1 MGDANDMLR
10 RDLDNQDQKLRR
22 MNRDFKESEIDRQK
36 ANSEKIKIEKV
47 LEQVRLKSKEYETK
61 MNRFKQDLKRSQT
74 TSIDATTDSKSNEDY
89 INMKTNFETEIQN
102 LRNKNKKK
110 LQAMEDTLQKKK
122 EDIETLERS
131 RRDDV
136 SSSSA
141 KGESRHTKEIEELRT
156 AIDVE
161 RNKYDIEKGNV
172 EIEKKRASSIM
183 EEKRAVVRK
192 MEVLEASMAAEG
204 KGAMGRVEQMKTFR
218 KQVTA
223 LEEQI
228 ASITL
233 EKEELSE
240 SNLKMNTKISDID
253 RRWKRKMEDGEY

>member
-1 MGDANDMLR
+1 M
-10 RDLDNQDQKLRR
+10 
-22 MNRDFKESEIDRQK
+22 
-36 ANSEKIKIEKV
+36 
-47 LEQVRLKSKEYETK
+47 EQVRLESKEYETK

-110 LQAMEDTLQKKK
+110 LQALEDTLQKKK

-183 EEKRAVVRK
+183 EEVCWSKK
-192 MEVLEASMAAEG
+192 
-204 KGAMGRVEQMKTFR
+204 
-218 KQVTA
+218 
-223 LEEQI
+223 
-228 ASITL
+228 
-233 EKEELSE
+233 
-240 SNLKMNTKISDID
+240 
-253 RRWKRKMEDGEY
+253 

>member
-1 MGDANDMLR
+1 M
-10 RDLDNQDQKLRR
+10 
-22 MNRDFKESEIDRQK
+22 
-36 ANSEKIKIEKV
+36 
-47 LEQVRLKSKEYETK
+47 EQVRLKSKEYETK
-61 MNRFKQDLKRSQT
+61 MNRFKQDLKRSQVQPHT
-74 TSIDATTDSKSNEDY
+74 DATTDSKSNEDY

-102 LRNKNKKK
+102 LRHKNKKK
-110 LQAMEDTLQKKK
+110 LQALEDTLQKKK

-183 EEKRAVVRK
+183 EEVRWSK
-192 MEVLEASMAAEG
+192 
-204 KGAMGRVEQMKTFR
+204 K
-218 KQVTA
+218 
-223 LEEQI
+223 
-228 ASITL
+228 
-233 EKEELSE
+233 
-240 SNLKMNTKISDID
+240 
-253 RRWKRKMEDGEY
+253 